1 MDRGNSK
8 PNVEE
13 RNFIDDLTAKKYDKC
28 NITLKAKRSDNVNKL
43 IFAHL
48 NINFIRN
55 KFEVLA
61 IQVKSKI
68 DILSIAETN
77 IDETFPEGNF
87 LIEVFST
94 PL

>member
-28 NITLKAKRSDNVNKL
+28 NITLKTKRSDNINKL